1 MTEAGTKPD
10 RAPERDAPPPFLG
23 TWPRAYAAVIGWLAL
38 LIVLFY
44 LIGRR
49 FTS

>member
-1 MTEAGTKPD
+1 MTGSDTRPG
-10 RAPERDAPPPFLG
+10 DATAREGPPSFLG
-23 TWPRAYAAVIGWLAL
+23 TWRRAYLAVIGWLAL
-38 LIVLFY
+38 LILLFY